1 MLYVNHSRIAQIL
14 FSMTSLLL
22 IFALP
27 TLVACGST
35 SSSYQDTSPSVLE
48 DTAFIEP
55 SSDTQEPTS
64 DTQDSSDTST
74 PHGPVFSILSVSPPY
89 GPTIGGTEID
99 IYGMDF
105 PDALRVFVATKE
117 AVVLSHD
124 ETKITVRTPSVDLE
138 GLYDVQIQSQ
148 EGTVSHTQSFQY
160 FTTAQGQAGI
170 IGKFD
175 VQQQLGSYWSEH
187 EASFDAK
194 LMFIVPQDMHW
205 WNMSAP
211 TMDTC
216 THIDDLP
223 SLSLSPLDISAPF
236 LELSHA
242 EESIALVW
250 DSFYQLYEEDSNE
263 TPLPEDMTFALNIEE
278 GLLRG
283 ISFPSFFL
291 TSEPSLLSVPI
302 LDADSPTTILRDQQ
316 FLWEPSDATW
326 IRLRMARLNPET
338 GLYSEQ
344 ILCILHDD
352 GVHMFDPELWKE
364 WEPHQQIDVYFSRAI
379 ESTSVAP
386 HNLSQARIVGSYT
399 VVGAG
404 FSAH

>member
-1 MLYVNHSRIAQIL
+1 
-14 FSMTSLLL
+14 MTYLLA
-22 IFALP
+22 IFALQ
-27 TLVACGST
+27 TLVACGNKSR
-35 SSSYQDTSPSVLE
+35 SHQDTSHSGTE
-48 DTAFIEP
+48 DTAFAEP
-55 SSDTQEPTS
+55 SSDTQDPTS
-64 DTQDSSDTST
+64 DTQDTSETTT
-74 PHGPVFSILSVSPPY
+74 PQGPTFSILSVSPRY
-89 GPTIGGTEID
+89 GPTTGGTEIS
-99 IYGMDF
+99 INGIDF
-105 PDALRVFVATKE
+105 PDVFRVFIATKE
-117 AVVLSHD
+117 ALVLSHD
-124 ETKITVRTPSVDLE
+124 ETQITVQTPSVELE

-175 VQQQLGSYWSEH
+175 VQQQIGSYWSEN

-194 LMFIVPQDMHW
+194 LMFIDAQDIHW

-223 SLSLSPLDISAPF
+223 SLSLYPLDISAPF

-263 TPLPEDMTFALNIEE
+263 TLLPMDTTFALNIGE
-278 GLLRG
+278 GLLSG
-283 ISFPSFFL
+283 LSFSSFFH
-291 TSEPSLLSVPI
+291 TSQPSLLTLPI
-302 LDADSPTTILRDQQ
+302 LDADAPTAISRGQQ

-326 IRLRMARLNPET
+326 IRLRVARLDPET
-338 GLYSEQ
+338 EQYVEQ

-352 GVHMFDPELWKE
+352 GMHMLDPELWKE
-364 WEPHQQIDVYFSRAI
+364 WVPHQQIDVYFSRAVERI
-379 ESTSVAP
+379 SVSP

-399 VVGAG
+399 IVGAG
-404 FSAH
+404 FGTD